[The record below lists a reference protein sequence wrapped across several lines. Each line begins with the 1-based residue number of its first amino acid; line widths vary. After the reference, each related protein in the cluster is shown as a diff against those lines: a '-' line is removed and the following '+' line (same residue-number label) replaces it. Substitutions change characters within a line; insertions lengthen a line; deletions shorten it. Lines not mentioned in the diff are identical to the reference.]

1 PSMYHRRVAL
11 LALVFLAPLTVVFA
25 RVGYLTTAG
34 AAELAARAERALLRQ
49 QWTPTVRGRIL
60 DRKGRVL
67 AQDRPAFEIR
77 VDYRAISGEWAYEQA
92 ARDAAAKHRD
102 VWSTLDGARREHLI
116 AAARPVYD
124 AELEQAWALLS
135 HITGVDRDEVE
146 RRRAAVLADVQRV
159 AASVWASAKARRER
173 EILERTGRV
182 VEVPLAEVARPIAE
196 RRASHA
202 LFTNV
207 PDSVALEVRRVAD
220 SLPGVS
226 VIDAG
231 WREYPLE
238 SMAVEVSLDT
248 LPLPLRSGGTRV
260 IEARGVD

>member
-1 PSMYHRRVAL
+1 
-11 LALVFLAPLTVVFA
+11 
-25 RVGYLTTAG
+25 
-34 AAELAARAERALLRQ
+34 
-49 QWTPTVRGRIL
+49 
-60 DRKGRVL
+60 
-67 AQDRPAFEIR
+67 
-77 VDYRAISGEWAYEQA
+77 
-92 ARDAAAKHRD
+92 
-102 VWSTLDGARREHLI
+102 
-116 AAARPVYD
+116 
-124 AELEQAWALLS
+124 
-135 HITGVDRDEVE
+135 
-146 RRRAAVLADVQRV
+146 
-159 AASVWASAKARRER
+159 RER

-196 RRASHA
+196 QRASHA

-260 IEARGVD
+260 IEARGVDTHVLGWMRREVYAEDVAKRPRIDPATGRT